1 MKAVGDRLFVD
12 YDMTHNKVFNFN
24 GVEIARSDIYLF
36 KDGES
41 DNKMEAKVNKLELN
55 PQIATVELN
64 NLKYNLFKGDKVFLH
79 YMAYEW
85 LNIDDFQLIEGKKLY
100 SIDARNIFFKI
111 IGNNIELIDD
121 LFLGEVIIENKL
133 TLSGIHVNIENKR
146 KESLVKITHIPKECD
161 NEYKQINVDTIV
173 KTIDDNQY
181 IINYD
186 NKKYVVLKS
195 SEIVGILTN

>member
-12 YDMTHNKVFNFN
+12 YDMTHNKVFKIN
-24 GVEIARSDIYLF
+24 GLDLLRPDIYLF

-41 DNKMEAKVNKLELN
+41 DNKMEAKVNKLDLN
-55 PQIATVELN
+55 PQIATVEIDN
-64 NLKYNLFKGDKVFLH
+64 PKFNLFKGDKVFLH

-85 LNIDDFQLIEGKKLY
+85 LDINEYELIDNKKLY
-100 SIDARNIFFKI
+100 CIDAKNVFFKI
-111 IGNNIELIDD
+111 FEDRLELKED
-121 LFLGEVIIENKL
+121 LFLGEVILENKL
-133 TLSGIHVNIENKR
+133 TLSGIHINIENKR
-146 KESLVKITHIPKECD
+146 KESLIKITHIPKECGK
-161 NEYKQINVDTIV
+161 EYKQINVDTIV

-195 SEIVGILTN
+195 SEIVGILNN